1 MSHRIAFALILML
14 LGPVAMAA
22 GAPDLP
28 SIFQPVTNDLSMWY
42 LGNIFGNDLVPGQ
55 NVPNIML
62 LSNLFGV
69 FNQVVL
75 AVGLIIVVYTFF
87 TGTLNTAAEGKA
99 MGEKWHS
106 LWIPIRIATG
116 VGMLIPKAGSG
127 YCMAQYIVMWLTIQ
141 GIGAADSVWT
151 KMLEYFEK
159 GGSIYSTQVAAP
171 PETNFTYDNM
181 DYTYALQSS
190 GQVGSASQDVSL
202 LRSMVCVDKFNSKSD
217 IERDNAEFTVYTPT
231 GFQNLLVFGNKA
243 KFDYPR
249 SGDMK
254 EVQGAECGIIKL
266 GTSTGKNNNLP
277 TGAKTSHQQMVD
289 HTYITGIR
297 YMMDSLKDVAK
308 AIAEDKTDTVWSR
321 YYLST
326 NLSMQLYVNY
336 IVSYSKS
343 LVPAT
348 TNQSN
353 VVNLSLFKEYG
364 WLLAGNYYTL
374 LSHLGDKAQPATAG
388 TFVMPGAAGVDSK
401 FEYFPP
407 KNKDSTEDMETTKQI
422 TDYFKGF
429 ANDPRAMYNA
439 PNSEWQ
445 QEQASK
451 QASYTASASSGS
463 ATSPIKNN
471 DMQQIADAVGATNS
485 DQLTGVTAQRT
496 KEFIKYLA
504 GDRKGGLVAQDPIL
518 AAAKEGKRLT
528 EASIALMVTFSAA
541 WTVGMLLAAPMSCL
555 NSGGYALQAAGD
567 ILVPMMMA
575 LGAFMYAEG
584 AMLGVFVPVIPY
596 LTFLTGVVGYFLSV
610 IESVAAAPI
619 VAIGLILPETKDDIW
634 GRAAPAY
641 MLTLNLFLRPS
652 LMIIGFAAAM
662 MVTWVTVEIL
672 NIGFLTLVS
681 GTFRIENMF
690 GFVTIM
696 MAYTAVFIYVITE
709 SYSLINVLPNK
720 VLHWIGDQSQG
731 VKGAEEAIGGAKQGA
746 EAGGRATAAGA
757 GAFNTKADMYRATAH
772 AKQAHKKFDDP
783 GTGVKND
790 EK

>member
-22 GAPDLP
+22 GASDFP
-28 SIFQPVTNDLSMWY
+28 SIFQPVEKDLSMWY
-42 LGNIFGNDLVPGQ
+42 LGNIFGSDLVPGQ

-141 GIGAADSVWT
+141 GIGAADSVWI

-159 GGSIYSTQVAAP
+159 GGAIYSSKIAET
-171 PETNFTYDNM
+171 PETNFTYENM
-181 DYTYALQSS
+181 NYTYALQSS
-190 GQVGSASQDVSL
+190 GQVGTTSQDVSL
-202 LRSMVCVDKFNSKSD
+202 LRSMVCINKFNNKTD
-217 IERDNAEFTVYTPT
+217 IERDNAEYTVYTPS
-231 GFQNLLVFGNKA
+231 GYQNLLIFGDKA
-243 KFDYPR
+243 KYEYPR
-249 SGDMK
+249 SGDLK
-254 EVQGAECGIIKL
+254 EVKGAECGIIKV

-277 TGAKTSHQQMVD
+277 TGRKTSQQQLVD
-289 HTYITGIR
+289 HTYITGMR

-308 AIAEDKTDTVWSR
+308 AIAEDKTDTVWAR
-321 YYLST
+321 YYLSS
-326 NLSMQLYVNY
+326 NLSMQLYINY

-343 LVPAT
+343 LAPAT
-348 TNQSN
+348 TSSN
-353 VVNLSLFKEYG
+353 VMDLTLFKQYG
-364 WLLAGNYYTL
+364 WLLAGNYYTI
-374 LSHLGDKAQPATAG
+374 LSHFNDKSKPATAG
-388 TFVMPGAAGVDSK
+388 TFVKPEASGINSK
-401 FEYFPP
+401 LEYLPP

-445 QEQASK
+445 QEQVK
-451 QASYTASASSGS
+451 QQSAYTASAGGGNTS
-463 ATSPIKNN
+463 SPIKSS
-471 DMQQIADAVGATNS
+471 DLEAIGKAVGAVNS
-485 DQLTGVTAQRT
+485 AEKLTGITASTT
-496 KEFIKYLA
+496 KDFIKYLS

-518 AAAKEGKRLT
+518 SASKEGKRLT
-528 EASIALMVTFSAA
+528 EASIAIMVTFSAA

-555 NSGGYALQAAGD
+555 NSGGYAMQAAGD
-567 ILVPMMMA
+567 IIVPMMMA
-575 LGAFMYAEG
+575 LCAFMYAEG
-584 AMLGVFVPVIPY
+584 AMLGVFVPLIPY
-596 LTFLTGVVGYFLSV
+596 ITFLTGVVGYFLSV

-662 MVTWVTVEIL
+662 MVTWITVEIL
-672 NIGFLTLVS
+672 NIGFLTLVE

-696 MAYTAVFIYVITE
+696 MAYTAMFIYVVTE

-757 GAFNTKADMYRATAH
+757 GALNTKADMYRATAH
-772 AKQAHKKFDDP
+772 AKQAHKEYKKP
-783 GTGVKND
+783 PSSTTGG
-790 EK
+790 